1 MNSNPKMKMTLMF
14 CDAKIGVF
22 VRYKSIIV
30 MFLTSNHCFQLNES
44 IMTKVKKSSHLN
56 QERKKHRSNI
66 VQIRIQAKTA
76 QNSSKQIR
84 VDFDVRGLQG
94 TDFFTGESIIV
105 DYLF

>member
-1 MNSNPKMKMTLMF
+1 MF
-14 CDAKIGVF
+14 CEAKSCVF
-22 VRYKSIIV
+22 VRYKSIIA

-44 IMTKVKKSSHLN
+44 IITKVKKSSRMN
-56 QERKKHRSNI
+56 QERNKHWSNI
-66 VQIRIQAKTA
+66 VQIRIQAKTV

-84 VDFDVRGLQG
+84 VDFYMRGLQW